1 MTPDEYC
8 RDRAAASGSSFYY
21 SFVFLPPAQRSAI
34 TALYAYC
41 REIDD
46 AVDEV
51 SDTAVAGAKIDWWQG
66 EVERLFAG
74 TPQHP
79 VTRALEP
86 HVATYGLT
94 SERML
99 LVLEGM
105 RIDLAQNR
113 FLDFP
118 SLARYCYLVA
128 GVVGEMA
135 AGIFGLSSEATY
147 SYARQLGLALQ
158 MVNIL
163 RDVGEDARRGRIY
176 LPMDDMQ
183 RFGVKVADILA
194 GRYVKGFSA
203 LMNLQAQRARQAF
216 AAALA
221 QLPAVDYRAQR
232 PGIIMAA
239 IYAHLLDELA
249 RDDFRV
255 LHQHVSL
262 TPIRKLSIAWR
273 TWVFGPPARMMHAA
287 ASENVQAGGGAER

>member
-21 SFVFLPPAQRSAI
+21 SFLFLPPDRRSAI

-51 SDTAVAGAKIDWWQG
+51 SDVAVAAAKIDWWQA

-74 TPQHP
+74 SPQHP
-79 VTRALEP
+79 VTRALQP
-86 HVATYGLT
+86 HVQRYGLT
-94 SERML
+94 RERML
-99 LVLEGM
+99 QVLEGM
-105 RIDLAQNR
+105 RMDLEQNR

-118 SLARYCYLVA
+118 SLARYCHLVA

-135 AGIFGLSSEATY
+135 AGIFGLSNETTY

-158 MVNIL
+158 LINIL

-176 LPMDDMQ
+176 LPMDDLQ
-183 RFGVKVADILA
+183 RFGVKPADILT
-194 GRYVKGFSA
+194 GRYVEGFVP
-203 LMNLQAQRARQAF
+203 LMNFQAERARAAF

-221 QLPAVDYRAQR
+221 LLPPADYRAQR
-232 PGIIMAA
+232 PGIIMGV
-239 IYAHLLDELA
+239 IYARLLDELT
-249 RDDFRV
+249 REDFRV
-255 LHQHVSL
+255 LHQHISL
-262 TPIRKLSIAWR
+262 TPLRKLSIAWR
-273 TWVFGPPARMMHAA
+273 TWVFGPPARMR
-287 ASENVQAGGGAER
+287 QTAGV

>member
-21 SFVFLPPAQRSAI
+21 SFLFLPPTQRSAI

-51 SDTAVAGAKIDWWQG
+51 GDSTVAGAKIDWWQT

-86 HVATYGLT
+86 HVTAYGLT

-113 FLDFP
+113 FIDFP

-135 AGIFGLSSEATY
+135 AGIFGLSDEATY

-183 RFGVKVADILA
+183 RFGVKAADILA
-194 GRYVKGFSA
+194 GRYVKGFSE
-203 LMNLQAQRARQAF
+203 LMNFEAQRARQAF
-216 AAALA
+216 ADALA
-221 QLPAVDYRAQR
+221 KLAPVDYRAQR
-232 PGIIMAA
+232 PGVVMAA
-239 IYAHLLDELA
+239 IYARLLDELA
-249 RDDFRV
+249 RDDFQV
-255 LHQHVSL
+255 LHQHISL

-273 TWVFGPPARMMHAA
+273 TWVFGPPTRMLHAA
-287 ASENVQAGGGAER
+287 RTEDSHASGSADR